1 MFSSGHVLFTV
12 VVYIKYMNYLFQV
25 NIIRTSANPENI
37 YNADF
42 SSPSKRLSV
51 YNLLLVDTPFT
62 SLSRRINTS
71 PLIHKEEQRNKIL
84 HNERSYA
91 AINCLFFLQFSK
103 WKGQNF
109 IQAGLH
115 GLLTIF
121 IYVIFSRDSL
131 GICHNS
137 RGWEGFFGG
146 HMIFRCNGGALSLR

>member
-1 MFSSGHVLFTV
+1 
-12 VVYIKYMNYLFQV
+12 MNYLFQV

-37 YNADF
+37 HNADF

-71 PLIHKEEQRNKIL
+71 PLIHNEEQRNKIL

-91 AINCLFFLQFSK
+91 AINCLFFFQFSK
-103 WKGQNF
+103 WKGQHF

-121 IYVIFSRDSL
+121 IHVIFSRDSL

-146 HMIFRCNGGALSLR
+146 HMIFRCNGAGLILRLQSIKRGL

>member
-1 MFSSGHVLFTV
+1 
-12 VVYIKYMNYLFQV
+12 MNYLFQV
-25 NIIRTSANPENI
+25 NVVRTSANPENI
-37 YNADF
+37 HNADF
-42 SSPSKRLSV
+42 SSPSKRLSI

-103 WKGQNF
+103 WKGQHF

-121 IYVIFSRDSL
+121 IHVIFSRDSL
-131 GICHNS
+131 EICHCLVHRACFS
-137 RGWEGFFGG
+137 VSSVLFLLLSPL
-146 HMIFRCNGGALSLR
+146 LSLRHTSHFVSTSFD